1 MLEAVF
7 ISDLHLH
14 PGDNDIARRFET
26 FLNWIKNNPCRKLY
40 ILGDFFHA
48 WAGDDG
54 MNPWSEKIA
63 GSLRE
68 LRSIGI
74 HTYFM
79 HGNRDFLIGHQFI
92 EKASLQLLADPCI
105 IQLDGQA
112 ILLSHGDRYCTLDKA
127 HQRFRRLTRNKLFRF
142 LFLSLPLSTRNRM
155 VERVRQQS
163 KSNRSLSYES
173 MDVVADDCIKEMQF
187 QKTPILVHGHTHK
200 QGLSEYL
207 MPDHSMLRRFVLSD
221 WDNTPKILSFD
232 SVKGLSFISLE

>member
-14 PGDNDIARRFET
+14 PGDNEIARRFEA
-26 FLNWIKNNPCRKLY
+26 FLNWIKNNPCRQLY

-54 MNPWSEKIA
+54 ISPWSERIA
-63 GSLRE
+63 ESLRE
-68 LRSIGI
+68 LSGFGI

-105 IQLDGQA
+105 IQLNGQA

-127 HQRFRRLTRNKLFRF
+127 HQRFRRLTRNKFFRF

-163 KSNRSLSYES
+163 QLNRSLSYES
-173 MDVVADDCIKEMQF
+173 MDVVAEVCIQEMKSKQA
-187 QKTPILVHGHTHK
+187 PILIHGHTHK
-200 QGLSEYL
+200 PGISEYP
-207 MPDHSMLRRFVLSD
+207 MPDQSILRRFVLSD

-232 SVKGLSFISLE
+232 NVKGLSFVSLE